1 MKEDGSCVGRK
12 REDGSCVGRKGGN
25 KEASFVMSVGGN
37 VNEVRKGK
45 ECRRRGTGR
54 ERRRDDGRIMRRK
67 EKGEGR
73 KEW

>member
-1 MKEDGSCVGRK
+1 MKERKEGGKKCDGRWK
-12 REDGSCVGRKGGN
+12 LRRKGGN